1 MTKFLTKTY
10 VKLGGTIGCGLASG
24 CVAYYG
30 ITVPILEQG
39 LKAIPT
45 ALFSIY
51 ILSMGVR
58 IAYKLFE

>member
-1 MTKFLTKTY
+1 MTKFLTKTS
-10 VKLGGTIGCGLASG
+10 VKLGIAIGCGLASG
-24 CVAYYG
+24 YVAYYG

>member
-10 VKLGGTIGCGLASG
+10 VKLGIVISCSLASG

-45 ALFSIY
+45 ASFSIY

>member
-10 VKLGGTIGCGLASG
+10 TKLCVIIGCGLASG

-39 LKAIPT
+39 VKAIPT
-45 ALFSIY
+45 VLFSIY